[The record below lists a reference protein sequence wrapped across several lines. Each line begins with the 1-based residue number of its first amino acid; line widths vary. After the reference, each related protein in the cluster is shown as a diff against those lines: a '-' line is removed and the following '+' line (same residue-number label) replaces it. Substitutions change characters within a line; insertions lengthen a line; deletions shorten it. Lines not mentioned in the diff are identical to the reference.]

1 MILLYRDRSLQKV
14 QIYDD
19 ASQNRL
25 KHKTTTLVRR
35 YFPRPSGG
43 FFFYFLRF
51 SFEMAGDY
59 DPSHWETSDRNKK
72 EQKVRDLMP
81 ERASGFDAGML
92 LHFLF
97 VLAFF
102 FLFFYNNT

>member
-25 KHKTTTLVRR
+25 KHKTTTLERISL
-35 YFPRPSGG
+35 YRPSGG

-72 EQKVRDLMP
+72 EQKARDLMP

-97 VLAFF
+97 YACF
-102 FLFFYNNT
+102 FLPFFL